1 MSNSTHP
8 FLYSSIAVLSLVA
21 ACSKG
26 PAPAAGAGGAGGGRG
41 AAPPAAVKILTL
53 QEKPLEQ
60 SSDFIASL
68 RSLHASTIQP
78 EVEGVVTRIF
88 VKAGDRVRTGTP
100 LVQINPEKQRASVA
114 STEATRAG
122 TEADVQYW
130 RQQVKRLESLVEAGA
145 ISRQEFEQ
153 AQTSLRTAEARLA
166 TVNAQVNE
174 GRVELGYY
182 GVNSPQNGVVGDI
195 PIRVGDR
202 VTKST
207 MITTIDDNS
216 MLEAYIQ
223 VPLDRTPDLKM
234 GLPVQLLDADGKPVA
249 NNTITF
255 IAPRVDDTTQ
265 TVLIKSLLRDSPPA
279 LRAQQFARAR
289 IIWRTAPGLTIPL
302 TAVMRINGQFF
313 CYLAEQAGEG
323 LVAKQHPLVV
333 GELNGN
339 DYVVKSGLKAGDR
352 VITTGIQ
359 KLGNGAPVKPE

>member
-1 MSNSTHP
+1 MPKSKH
-8 FLYSSIAVLSLVA
+8 LL
-21 ACSKG
+21 ACSSLAALLFGAGCNKQ
-26 PAPAAGAGGAGGGRG
+26 PAAAAGGAAGGRG

-53 QEKPLEQ
+53 QEKPLQE

-78 EVEGVVTRIF
+78 EVDGVVTRIF
-88 VKAGDRVRTGTP
+88 VKAGDRVRRGSP
-100 LVQINPEKQRASVA
+100 LVQINPAKQRAAVA
-114 STEATRAG
+114 STEATRG
-122 TEADVQYW
+122 GMEADVQYW
-130 RQQVKRLESLVEAGA
+130 RQQVKRLESLVAAGA

-166 TVNAQVNE
+166 TVNAQVSE

-182 GVNSPQNGVVGDI
+182 LVNSPQPGVVGDI

-202 VTKST
+202 VTNST

-216 MLEAYIQ
+216 ALEAYIQ
-223 VPLDRTPDLKM
+223 IPLDRTPELKP
-234 GLPVQLLDADGKPVA
+234 GLPVQLLDTEGKPVA
-249 NNTITF
+249 TNAVTF
-255 IAPRVDDTTQ
+255 IAPRVDDATQ
-265 TVLIKSLLRDSPPA
+265 TVLVKSLLRESPPA
-279 LRAQQFARAR
+279 LRAQQFVRAR

-302 TAVMRINGQFF
+302 TAVLRINGQFF
-313 CYLAEQAGEG
+313 CYLAEPAGEG

-333 GELNGN
+333 GELLGN

>member
-1 MSNSTHP
+1 MSNSTHAL
-8 FLYSSIAVLSLVA
+8 FYSSIAALAIVS
-21 ACSKG
+21 ACNKA
-26 PAPAAGAGGAGGGRG
+26 PAPAPGAGAGGGGRG

-88 VKAGDRVRTGTP
+88 VKAGDRVRPGTP

-182 GVNSPQNGVVGDI
+182 AVNSPQNGVVGDI

-223 VPLDRTPDLKM
+223 VPLDRSPDLKM
-234 GLPVQLLDADGKPVA
+234 GLPVQLLDADGKPIA

-302 TAVMRINGQFF
+302 TAVLRINGQFF
-313 CYLAEQAGEG
+313 CYLAEPAGEG

-333 GELNGN
+333 GELSGN

>member
-1 MSNSTHP
+1 M
-8 FLYSSIAVLSLVA
+8 
-21 ACSKG
+21 
-26 PAPAAGAGGAGGGRG
+26 
-41 AAPPAAVKILTL
+41 
-53 QEKPLEQ
+53 
-60 SSDFIASL
+60 
-68 RSLHASTIQP
+68 
-78 EVEGVVTRIF
+78 
-88 VKAGDRVRTGTP
+88 
-100 LVQINPEKQRASVA
+100 
-114 STEATRAG
+114 
-122 TEADVQYW
+122 
-130 RQQVKRLESLVEAGA
+130 KRLESLVEAGA

-166 TVNAQVNE
+166 TVNAQVSE
-174 GRVELGYY
+174 GRVELAYY
-182 GVNSPQNGVVGDI
+182 AVNSPQNGVVGDI

-223 VPLDRTPDLKM
+223 VPLDRSPDLKM
-234 GLPVQLLDADGKPVA
+234 GLPVQLLDADGKPIA

-289 IIWRTAPGLTIPL
+289 IIWRTAPGVTIPL
-302 TAVMRINGQFF
+302 TAVLRINGQFF
-313 CYLAEQAGEG
+313 CYLAEPAGEG

-339 DYVVKSGLKAGDR
+339 DYVVRSGLKAGDR